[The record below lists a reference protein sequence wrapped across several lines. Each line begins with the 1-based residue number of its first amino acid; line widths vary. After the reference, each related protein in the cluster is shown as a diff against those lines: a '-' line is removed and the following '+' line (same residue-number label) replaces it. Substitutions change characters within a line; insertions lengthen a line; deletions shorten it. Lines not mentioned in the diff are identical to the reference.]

1 MSARMKPRR
10 MVDASSCGVE
20 LPEPYPNKTHSH
32 APILPSES
40 RCFLTRTSAGL
51 ERVRSLQALTP
62 PVGRRKRLQ
71 HTIAPS
77 VPSWQPLPAC
87 PIASMLP
94 NFPASPDRVQTPL
107 QRPRACVC
115 TIDSMPWRP
124 QPAYATLRRRSA
136 AGPDLVSCFDP
147 EIGLGFDGHDGKKNK

>member
-1 MSARMKPRR
+1 VGLSSQNPKPQQK
-10 MVDASSCGVE
+10 
-20 LPEPYPNKTHSH
+20 PFSH
-32 APILPSES
+32 APRSLDSARES
-40 RCFLTRTSAGL
+40 RCFLRVLTRTSAGL

-94 NFPASPDRVQTPL
+94 NFPASPDRVKTPL
-107 QRPRACVC
+107 QRPHACVC

-124 QPAYATLRRRSA
+124 QPAYATLRRPSA
-136 AGPDLVSCFDP
+136 AGPDLDSCFDP
-147 EIGLGFDGHDGKKNK
+147 EIGLSF